1 MSWYESSIITDL
13 SLVSISTDRIYLF
26 CFGIVVVFSSWRWI
40 SKFLGS
46 ILTFSLHGEEKSSRG
61 AASMINHEEPYVWL
75 FYVVCKL
82 WLEPYFAFSVH
93 HGQYNESDWIFNV
106 SLPADFTAWRQ
117 NLCIIGLKLLKKW
130 LTLVSLVQFT
140 CSMASFGRHWR
151 LNFMSMFM
159 YKPKVVI

>member
-1 MSWYESSIITDL
+1 MSLMSWYESSIITDL

-40 SKFLGS
+40 SKLLGS
-46 ILTFSLHGEEKSSRG
+46 ILTFSLHGEEKSSG
-61 AASMINHEEPYVWL
+61 GDASMISHKEPYVWL

-106 SLPADFTAWRQ
+106 SLPSDFTAWRQ
-117 NLCIIGLKLLKKW
+117 NLCAIGLKLLKKVIDFGFTSTVYV
-130 LTLVSLVQFT
+130 LHGIIRPSLKIELHEYV
-140 CSMASFGRHWR
+140 
-151 LNFMSMFM
+151 
-159 YKPKVVI
+159 YV